1 MQRAATK
8 LLAFMALAMAFV
20 TGVHGVTARQAVS
33 IDSGALGLFPREV
46 EAIFGPPAER
56 IDVPDPEYGDT
67 WAYETEDG
75 TLIVTYREIN
85 GEDIAIYVEFNWRG
99 DGVGEVDARNLVE
112 SLLPADA
119 ELTELY
125 TAPPTTSG
133 QIALVSNRYESA
145 ALGSNMALTPEILVM
160 YQESWSANNPPS
172 VHAVSISM
180 RERTQATDS

>member
-1 MQRAATK
+1 MRQTAMR
-8 LLAFMALAMAFV
+8 LLAFVALAFAFTV
-20 TGVHGVTARQAVS
+20 GMHGATARQAVS
-33 IDSGALGLFPREV
+33 IDSGALGLFPSEI
-46 EAIFGPPAER
+46 EAIFGPPSER
-56 IDVPDPEYGDT
+56 VEVPDPGYDDT

-85 GEDIAIYVEFNWRG
+85 GEEIAIYLEFSWRG
-99 DGVGEVDARNLVE
+99 EGTGEIDARHLVE

-133 QIALVSNRYESA
+133 PIALVSNRYESES
-145 ALGSNMALTPEILVM
+145 LGSNMALTSEILVT
-160 YQESWSANNPPS
+160 YQETWSANNPPA